1 MTAAPSDD
9 RRERARVAL
18 AGAPFA
24 PLWDRARTRLE
35 GNGRR
40 LEGTPLR
47 LTGLETESRRAIAG
61 LLGVSAAGEGV
72 LRVDLADLDARLRTG
87 AAEVALIDL
96 LEGLGGPVRDRRA
109 ERAADR
115 SAREDAWV
123 AAEGHPVL
131 AARPELAAWVA
142 TTRRAGTATRLAGS
156 APAGG
161 ALALAAL
168 DVVSHLPAA
177 HVPLAVLAAEATGDA
192 HALDRGRPL
201 GTLVGGALA
210 VLDPEEADD
219 PWRPDWPTAGAYWW
233 RRRWARAG
241 VVCDDLSVSVLA
253 LNLPVASS
261 GAVVGGSIHDH
272 GAVGEPLRLTLR
284 QLAVGEIEVVPGVT
298 VHVCENPSVVAQ
310 AAALLECTSAPLVCV
325 EGQPNT
331 AVHTLLDLLA
341 AAGSAFRYH
350 GDFDWDGVRIGAALI
365 ARYAMAPWRFSAE
378 DYAEAVPLGRLGL
391 GTSRGPVT
399 APWSPGLP
407 ARMETEAVAIHEE
420 QVLGPLIADLDGRR
434 RCVSG

>member
-1 MTAAPSDD
+1 MTSAPRDD
-9 RRERARVAL
+9 RRGQARAAL
-18 AGAPFA
+18 AGPAFA
-24 PLWDRARTRLE
+24 PLWDRARARLE

-47 LTGLETESRRAIAG
+47 LTGLEAESRRAIAG
-61 LLGVSAAGEGV
+61 LLGVSAAGDSA
-72 LRVDLADLDARLRTG
+72 LRVDLADLDVRLRNR

-96 LEGLGGPVRDRRA
+96 IEDLGGPVRDRRA

-115 SAREDAWV
+115 SAREGAWV
-123 AAEGHPVL
+123 AAEAHPVL
-131 AARPELAAWVA
+131 VARPELAAWVA
-142 TTRRAGTATRLAGS
+142 ATRRAGTATRLAGS

-161 ALALAAL
+161 ALARAAL
-168 DVVSHLPAA
+168 DVVARLPAA
-177 HVPLAVLAAEATGDA
+177 NVPLAVLAAEATGDA

-201 GTLVGGALA
+201 GTLIGGALA
-210 VLDPEEADD
+210 VLDPEEAEDLGQS
-219 PWRPDWPTAGAYWW
+219 DWPTAGAYWW

-261 GAVVGGSIHDH
+261 SAVVGGSVHDH
-272 GAVGEPLRLTLR
+272 GEVGEPLRLTLR
-284 QLAVGEIEVVPGVT
+284 QLAVGEIEVVSGAT
-298 VHVCENPSVVAQ
+298 VHVCENPAVVAQ
-310 AAALLECTSAPLVCV
+310 AAALLEDRSASLVCV

-341 AAGSAFRYH
+341 AGGCAFRYH
-350 GDFDWDGVRIGAALI
+350 GDFDWDGLRIGAALI
-365 ARYAMAPWRFSAE
+365 ARYAMAPWRFSVE
-378 DYAEAVPLGRLGL
+378 DYVEAVPLGRLGL
-391 GTSRGPVT
+391 GARRGPVV

-434 RCVSG
+434 